1 MENNK
6 YGTIINLSTAAV
18 DKPNSKRLHF
28 FIAKSD
34 LTVFSKALAFEF
46 EHKGIHINP
55 VSHLLT
61 EMELLGDNPEKP
73 NSKQQSGHPL
83 SRLRYRRI

>member
-1 MENNK
+1 MVPVLENNK
-6 YGTIINLSTAAV
+6 YGIIINLSTAAV

-34 LTVFSKALAFEF
+34 HTAFSKALAFEF
-46 EHKGIHINP
+46 AHKGIHINS

-73 NSKQQSGHPL
+73 NSKQK
-83 SRLRYRRI
+83 